1 MRQGRQAVRIEW
13 QKSRKE
19 RKIFMKGKLK
29 WIIGVIV
36 IILIGVFLYN
46 RFKPEEVAEY
56 ETRPTVAVE
65 QPQTGDIVL
74 YTELTGK
81 VEPQSK
87 ATVQAKMGGE
97 VLEVLFS
104 AGDFVTAGQPLVTI
118 DSDSLTALKLQVD
131 AAEVS
136 LTNANNTL
144 ARTRALYAD
153 GFVSDESME
162 QAENSAK
169 SAQISYDSAK
179 NSYDLQ
185 LEYTTVTAPID
196 GLIETRDVD
205 PHDHIST
212 DTALCVISG
221 TEELQVTFG
230 ITEKTLSNIEVGDS
244 IEITKNGT
252 TYEGQVFELG
262 TMVNSS
268 TGLYDAKATVS
279 DTKSLTNG
287 TRVKITVIMDQT
299 RNAMTVPVD
308 AVSYDNGQPFVY
320 VYQDGVAV
328 KTDIESGIYDSEH
341 MEVLDGLSA
350 DDVVIVTWSNELVDG
365 QEVLIKGQ
373 SDGQVSAE

>member
-1 MRQGRQAVRIEW
+1 
-13 QKSRKE
+13 
-19 RKIFMKGKLK
+19 MKGKLK

-36 IILIGVFLYN
+36 IILIGVLLFI
-46 RFKPEEVAEY
+46 RFRPEEVAEY

-104 AGDFVTAGQPLVTI
+104 AGDFVTAGQALVTI

-162 QAENSAK
+162 QAENAAK

-205 PHDHIST
+205 PHDHIGT

-230 ITEKTLSNIEVGDS
+230 ITEKTLSNIEVGDA
-244 IEITKNGT
+244 IEITKNGI

-268 TGLYDAKATVS
+268 TGLFDAKATVS
-279 DTKSLTNG
+279 NTKSLTNG
-287 TRVKITVIMDQT
+287 TRVKITVVMDQT
-299 RNAMTVPVD
+299 RDAMTIPVD
-308 AVSYDNGQPFVY
+308 AVSYDDGQPFVY

-328 KTDIESGIYDSEH
+328 KTDIESGIYDSER
-341 MEVLDGLSA
+341 MEILGGLSA
-350 DDVVIVTWSNELVDG
+350 DDDVIVTWSNELVDG

>member
-1 MRQGRQAVRIEW
+1 
-13 QKSRKE
+13 
-19 RKIFMKGKLK
+19 MKGKLK